1 MVGHGFSLARWSRS
15 GLASGMP
22 YEVVVRMSKERMMFD
37 RIAKVDQWVS
47 IPQLLLAAPFRPQ
60 PVAAL

>member
-1 MVGHGFSLARWSRS
+1 
-15 GLASGMP
+15 
-22 YEVVVRMSKERMMFD
+22 MFD